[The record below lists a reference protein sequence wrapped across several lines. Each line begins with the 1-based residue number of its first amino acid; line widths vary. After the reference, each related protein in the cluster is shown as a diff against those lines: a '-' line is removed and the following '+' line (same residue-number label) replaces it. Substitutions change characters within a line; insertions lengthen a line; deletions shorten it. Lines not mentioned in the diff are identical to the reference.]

1 MLYICA
7 TENSMEQLLLKL
19 ARQLDAL
26 DEASLMALWNQYAA
40 RVSRFEP
47 TKRWE
52 ESALVF
58 SLLQAKRWKN
68 QLFNYNWA
76 LQARPAPQDAP
87 QNEFFM
93 EQPVP
98 APEAP
103 RQPCN
108 ILRFRSDKNS

>member
-1 MLYICA
+1 
-7 TENSMEQLLLKL
+7 MEQLLLKL

-40 RVSRFEP
+40 RVSQFEP

-52 ESALVF
+52 ESTLVF

-76 LQARPAPQDAP
+76 LQARPAGQDAP
-87 QNEFFM
+87 HNAFSLEK
-93 EQPVP
+93 P
-98 APEAP
+98 ASAP
-103 RQPCN
+103 QAPQQRCN
-108 ILRFRSDKNS
+108 ILRFRPVKGD